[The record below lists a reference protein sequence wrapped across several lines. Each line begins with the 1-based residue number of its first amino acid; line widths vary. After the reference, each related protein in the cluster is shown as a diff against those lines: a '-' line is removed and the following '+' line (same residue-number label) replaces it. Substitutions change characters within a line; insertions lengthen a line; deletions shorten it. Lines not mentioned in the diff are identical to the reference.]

1 MRIEISR
8 GFKLRMQTYLYGI
21 KFRVL
26 LSSTM
31 VVDNTSCVLL
41 RSQLLFRNFNALFC
55 STCSRLIVSSVSSES
70 KEIVN
75 EVRWLAC

>member
-41 RSQLLFRNFNALFC
+41 RSQLLFRNFNTLFF